1 MKKYKGFTLIE
12 LLVVVAIIGIL
23 AAIGVTAYSGY
34 IKSAELSASKAYY
47 DKVTKAIK
55 FDFFVG
61 CEIEN
66 GFSAKKSSICLL
78 YTSPSPRDM
87 SASRMPSSA

>member
-1 MKKYKGFTLIE
+1 MKRDRGFTLIE

-23 AAIGVTAYSGY
+23 AAVGVTAYSGY

-66 GFSAKKSSICLL
+66 GF
-78 YTSPSPRDM
+78 
-87 SASRMPSSA
+87 